1 MTLWLA
7 YIYWSWCMQDVG
19 LTLLRCLLVLSVV
32 AIPVALAWFF
42 AEAIFLLMGVEKGV
56 CAVMGRYLRVR
67 MFSLPADIVYQSFS
81 K

>member
-1 MTLWLA
+1 
-7 YIYWSWCMQDVG
+7 
-19 LTLLRCLLVLSVV
+19 
-32 AIPVALAWFF
+32 
-42 AEAIFLLMGVEKGV
+42 MGVEKGV